1 MNKLTVDVIELW
13 KCKKSI
19 KVYEKTIGV
28 EKEKKRYI
36 NEEDIVEF
44 RYHHSIHFRTEDN
57 IYCVLD
63 EKTFY
68 ENFEPYGK
76 IYDSVHWANNC
87 QLKDILEHELFDKW
101 KFIKNYDKYKDFAV
115 SLTSEGDKE

>member
-19 KVYEKTIGV
+19 KVEEKTLY
-28 EKEKKRYI
+28 KEKVKNI
-36 NEEDIVEF
+36 LVKEGDVVEF
-44 RYHHSIHFRTEDN
+44 RYHYSIHFRTKDN
-57 IYCVLD
+57 IYCVSD

-76 IYDSVHWANNC
+76 IYDSVKWANNC

-101 KFIKNYDKYKDFAV
+101 KFIKNYDKYKDYAV
-115 SLTSEGDKE
+115 SLTSEGDKQ